1 MKSTAEQCHH
11 PQEGS
16 WVVEGP
22 WELMNIWGSFQSSH
36 LKTEPYKLFCC
47 QDWKDV
53 EESALL
59 PLGQTPHP
67 LLLSSKEPM
76 GHHADAG
83 IRWSGCTCPGVAS
96 YPSPAG
102 LSQCCLYLG
111 PASTVGAVPDPM
123 HTAQI
128 MGEGSQGSP
137 GAEGGLLISSPL
149 VGLSPTPS
157 PTPILYS
164 CVLPDPAVFLH
175 HSSFRELQLAPIP
188 AKAERCGVSETPGAV
203 TFNASTLPR
212 GQDLSLRPPPI
223 LRLAQARWSRRR
235 RRAP

>member
-1 MKSTAEQCHH
+1 MPS
-11 PQEGS
+11 
-16 WVVEGP
+16 
-22 WELMNIWGSFQSSH
+22 SFG
-36 LKTEPYKLFCC
+36 F
-47 QDWKDV
+47 
-53 EESALL
+53 
-59 PLGQTPHP
+59 LGTQTPHP

-111 PASTVGAVPDPM
+111 PASTVGVVPDPM

-128 MGEGSQGSP
+128 MGKGSQGSP

-164 CVLPDPAVFLH
+164 RVLPEVTPK
-175 HSSFRELQLAPIP
+175 SWSQQL
-188 AKAERCGVSETPGAV
+188 
-203 TFNASTLPR
+203 
-212 GQDLSLRPPPI
+212 I
-223 LRLAQARWSRRR
+223 LKPHKLEPTTS
-235 RRAP
+235 PCKYGLLFSGS